1 MADFVS
7 LTCPSCNGKLRI
19 GKELDRFACGYC
31 GTEFVVNRGRGGDFA
46 LAGGGGAEARREG
59 G

>member
-7 LTCPSCNGKLRI
+7 LTCPSCNGKLQI
-19 GKELDRFACGYC
+19 AKDLERFACGYC
-31 GTEFVVNRGRGGDFA
+31 GTEFAVNRGGGSLSVAD
-46 LAGGGGAEARREG
+46 GGGTEARREG